1 MAVGFKSGLFEHE
14 KMYKP
19 IWKKPKEADPK
30 SMGKRKSF
38 WRRMC
43 QPDIILITGGMDY
56 EA

>member
-1 MAVGFKSGLFEHE
+1 VAVGFKSGFFEHE